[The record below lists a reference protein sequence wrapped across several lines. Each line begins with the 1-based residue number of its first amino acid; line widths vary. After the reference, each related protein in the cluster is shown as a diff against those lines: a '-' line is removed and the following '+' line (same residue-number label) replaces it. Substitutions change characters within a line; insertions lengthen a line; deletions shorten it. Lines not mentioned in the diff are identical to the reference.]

1 MWAVKYSS
9 LYHLKYGGGYRNE
22 KKKYCTRDIS
32 GLKIFNQTGISTKCH
47 TSSNRL
53 LRKLFVDACWNFSN
67 HALFENETIYLPT
80 LNRRGHSQLQE
91 SN

>member
-1 MWAVKYSS
+1 MKFVRCKKGNVGGMFCLLLEKKKSLGGKMWAVKYSS

-53 LRKLFVDACWNFSN
+53 LRKLFVDAC
-67 HALFENETIYLPT
+67 
-80 LNRRGHSQLQE
+80 
-91 SN
+91 